1 MKILKQFTNWSNKI
15 GKESKKKETTLL
27 SNYTPSKDV
36 YQQIRDIQNE
46 AKKKY
51 ERNSDRI
58 KSMSTYPSTDPSS
71 SSVTSGNPLWGSG
84 KSSSSS
90 YPPGTIITGS
100 SYINSPITASNL
112 SSSAI
117 TIDGSINGSMRV
129 DVPLIV
135 SGRDVMKELDEMRD
149 VLLLLRRDVDMEA
162 KYPRLKELKDE
173 YETALAK
180 YKTFDTL
187 KESK

>member
-1 MKILKQFTNWSNKI
+1 MRHWIQSVVDRWK
-15 GKESKKKETTLL
+15 TTLPKEETPQD
-27 SNYTPSKDV
+27 YTPSKDI
-36 YQQIRDIQNE
+36 YREIRDIRNE

-51 ERNSDRI
+51 EQSSDRI
-58 KSMSTYPSTDPSS
+58 KSMSTYST
-71 SSVTSGNPLWGSG
+71 SVGNLPGSVFTSGG
-84 KSSSSS
+84 
-90 YPPGTIITGS
+90 
-100 SYINSPITASNL
+100 YINSPTITTSSL

-117 TIDGSINGSMRV
+117 TINGDPTSGSMRV

-135 SGRDVMKELDEMRD
+135 NGRDVIKELDEMRD
-149 VLLLLRRDVDMEA
+149 ALLLLKRDVDMEA
-162 KYPRLKELKDE
+162 KYPKLKELKDQ